1 MRAMATE
8 VYGEPLVELD
18 VPEPTM
24 LPGQALLEVL
34 TAGVCYSDVKT
45 SRGLMGFSDTLPLP
59 HVGGHEIYGRVIRT
73 DPPGLVADGTTAI
86 VYQYQG
92 CGICPACRRGD
103 EPLCRNLVEW
113 IGFTD
118 PGGFTER
125 IAVPV
130 DRLIRVPASI
140 DPTLAAP
147 MSCAMG
153 TAYRA
158 VVTRGGVRAGTT
170 VGILGLGGV
179 GIHAAQIANVAG
191 GRVVGFDVH
200 DETLAAARDLGVD
213 ARRSDDDDAML
224 AEVQD
229 LTDGEGLDVVI
240 DVVGREATF
249 ALCDR
254 LARQGGRII
263 SVGYFPTADAS
274 IPTARLALGEMEL
287 MGSRYAHRGEMDQV
301 VALVERGL
309 VRPVVGLVRPMAQVN
324 DVFAALEAGNI
335 VGRAVLDVAGVT
347 R

>member
-1 MRAMATE
+1 MRAMATK

-18 VPEPTM
+18 IPEPVV
-24 LPGQALLEVL
+24 LPGHALLEVL

-45 SRGLMGFSDTLPLP
+45 SRGLMGFSDRLPLP

-92 CGICPACRRGD
+92 CGICPPCRRGD
-103 EPLCRNLVEW
+103 ETLCRNMVEW

-125 IAVPV
+125 IAVPI
-130 DRLIRVPASI
+130 DRLIRIPASI

-170 VGILGLGGV
+170 VGVVGLGGV

-200 DETLAAARDLGVD
+200 DATLVAARDLGLD
-213 ARRSDDDDAML
+213 ARRSDDDA
-224 AEVQD
+224 AIASVQD

-249 ALCDR
+249 ALCNQ

-263 SVGYFPTADAS
+263 SVGYSPTADAS
-274 IPTARLALGEMEL
+274 VPTARLALGEMEL
-287 MGSRYAHRGEMDQV
+287 MGSRYAHRNELDQV
-301 VALVERGL
+301 VTLVERGL
-309 VRPVVGLVRPMAQVN
+309 VHPVVGLVRPMVEVN
-324 DVFAALEAGNI
+324 EVFAALEAGNV

>member
-1 MRAMATE
+1 MRAMATM

-18 VPEPTM
+18 IPEPT
-24 LPGQALLEVL
+24 LVPGHALLEVL

-59 HVGGHEIYGRVIRT
+59 HVAGHEIYGRVLRT

-86 VYQYQG
+86 VYHYQG
-92 CGICPACRRGD
+92 CGICPPCRRGD
-103 EPLCRNLVEW
+103 ETLCRNMVEW
-113 IGFTD
+113 IGFTH
-118 PGGFTER
+118 PGGFAER
-125 IAVPV
+125 IVVPV
-130 DRLIRVPASI
+130 DRLIRIPPSI
-140 DPTLAAP
+140 GPTLAAP
-147 MSCAMG
+147 ISCAMG

-170 VGILGLGGV
+170 VGVVGLGGV

-200 DETLAAARDLGVD
+200 DETLAAARDLGLDVC
-213 ARRSDDDDAML
+213 RSDDGAAL
-224 AEVQD
+224 AAVQD

-249 ALCDR
+249 ALCNQ

-263 SVGYFPTADAS
+263 SVGYYPTADAS

-287 MGSRYAHRGEMDQV
+287 MGSRYAHRDELDRV
-301 VALVERGL
+301 VTLVERGL
-309 VRPVVGLVRPMAQVN
+309 VQPVVGLVRPMAEVN
-324 DVFAALEAGNI
+324 DVFDALEAGNV

>member
-1 MRAMATE
+1 MRAMATM
-8 VYGEPLVELD
+8 VYGEPLVEID
-18 VPEPTM
+18 IPEPIL
-24 LPGQALLEVL
+24 LPGHALLEVL

-92 CGICPACRRGD
+92 CGICPPCRRGD
-103 EPLCRNLVEW
+103 EPLCRNMIEW
-113 IGFTD
+113 IGFTH
-118 PGGFTER
+118 PGGFVER

-130 DRLIRVPASI
+130 DRLIHIPSSI
-140 DPTLAAP
+140 DPALAAP

-170 VGILGLGGV
+170 VGIVGLGGV
-179 GIHAAQIANVAG
+179 GIHAAQIAAVAG
-191 GRVVGFDVH
+191 GRVIGFDVH
-200 DETLAAARDLGVD
+200 DETIAAAHDLGID
-213 ARRSDDDDAML
+213 ARRSDDDA
-224 AEVQD
+224 AIAAVQD

-240 DVVGREATF
+240 DVVGRESTF
-249 ALCDR
+249 TLCDQ

-263 SVGYFPTADAS
+263 SVGYLATADAS
-274 IPTARLALGEMEL
+274 VPTARLALGEMEL
-287 MGSRYAHRGEMDQV
+287 MGSRYAHRGELDQV
-301 VALVERGL
+301 VSLVERGL
-309 VRPVVGLVRPMAQVN
+309 VQPVVGLVRPMADVN
-324 DVFAALEAGNI
+324 DVFAALEAGNV